1 MIRNYLFFKNLEVV
15 SNEKL
20 IQDVSMTIQDLGE
33 KLKKNNVILNL
44 SKLQQDKKEMYQS
57 YRFYS

>member
-44 SKLQQDKKEMYQS
+44 SKLQQDKN
-57 YRFYS
+57 

>member
-20 IQDVSMTIQDLGE
+20 IQDVSMTIQDLDE
-33 KLKKNNVILNL
+33 KL
-44 SKLQQDKKEMYQS
+44 
-57 YRFYS
+57 